1 MSSIILFAEI
11 RAEWLKAKL
20 CSLARTKEAVI
31 VRLREGPILAY
42 RIFCRDRIAV
52 LIDRFGYQTQLG
64 YDDIVDATPANS
76 PVSKSPVSKSPV
88 GTSPVST
95 SPAGKPIAGIACRTG
110 WRPAGANN
118 PRAELCSNN
127 VIAFRRPEKTN

>member
-52 LIDRFGYQTQLG
+52 LIDRFGYRTQLG
-64 YDDIVDATPANS
+64 YGDIVDAAPANL
-76 PVSKSPVSKSPV
+76 PP
-88 GTSPVST
+88 
-95 SPAGKPIAGIACRTG
+95 GKPVAGIACRTG
-110 WRPAGANN
+110 WRPAAANK

>member
-52 LIDRFGYQTQLG
+52 LIDSFGYQTQLG
-64 YDDIVDATPANS
+64 YDYIVYATPANS
-76 PVSKSPVSKSPV
+76 PVSNSPV